1 METIIIVFLVLLIAV
16 LAFVWWES
24 REARRSLELQ
34 MKGHREEMVQSLNT
48 ARQVLQERIEGVDSR
63 LNLSLTTA
71 AGTMQE
77 IGEKLG
83 RLDQSTSQM
92 LEVGKDISRFQDIL
106 RAPKVRGGFGEILLA
121 NLLAQI
127 LPAENYDFQ
136 HQFRSGEKVDA
147 IVRLGTGLVPVDSKF
162 PMESFNRLVS
172 AGSDE
177 ERPGLRRAFLKD
189 VRGHVD
195 AVAKYIVPDEGTF
208 DFALMYIP
216 AEGVYYETFFRDEKG
231 DESGNLWSY
240 ALGKRV
246 IPVSPNSFYA
256 YLQAIVLGLKG
267 MRVEERA
274 REIIDHLGRLSNDF
288 VGFRQEF
295 EVLGGHIGRAKGKY
309 DDLEKTVGR
318 LDERL
323 ARPLEGPRPELPS
336 AAPPTDDEG

>member
-1 METIIIVFLVLLIAV
+1 VEAIVIVLLVLLIAV
-16 LAFVWWES
+16 VGFLVWDR
-24 REARRSLELQ
+24 REDRRHIELQ
-34 MKGHREEMVQSLNT
+34 MKSQREEMAQSLNT
-48 ARQVLQERIEGVDSR
+48 ARQALEGRIEGVDSR
-63 LNLSLTTA
+63 LSQSLTST

-83 RLDQSTSQM
+83 RLDTSTSQM

-121 NLLAQI
+121 NLLSQI
-127 LPAENYDFQ
+127 LPADNYSFQ

-162 PMESFNRLVS
+162 PMESFNRLL
-172 AGSDE
+172 AAETDD
-177 ERPGLRRAFLKD
+177 ERPSLRRAFLKD

-195 AVAKYIVPDEGTF
+195 AVAKYILPDEGTF

-216 AEGVYYETFFRDEKG
+216 AEGVYYETFFRDEKVEG
-231 DESGNLWSY
+231 AEGLWAY
-240 ALGKRV
+240 ALERRV

-288 VGFRQEF
+288 GRFRQEF

-309 DDLEKTVGR
+309 DDLDKTVGR
-318 LDERL
+318 LGDKL
-323 ARPLEGPRPELPS
+323 ALPLEGPSAELP
-336 AAPPTDDEG
+336 AASEDED

>member
-1 METIIIVFLVLLIAV
+1 VETVIIVFLVVLLAV
-16 LAFVWWES
+16 VGFLVRDR
-24 REARRSLELQ
+24 REDRRNLEVQ
-34 MKGHREEMVQSLNT
+34 MRGHREEMVQSLNT
-48 ARQVLQERIEGVDSR
+48 ARQVLQERIDGVDSR
-63 LNLSLTTA
+63 LNQSLTAT

-77 IGEKLG
+77 IGERLG

-106 RAPKVRGGFGEILLA
+106 RAPKVRGGFGEMLLA
-121 NLLAQI
+121 NLLGQI
-127 LPAENYDFQ
+127 LPGENYGFQ
-136 HQFRSGEKVDA
+136 YQFRSGEKVDA
-147 IVRLGTGLVPVDSKF
+147 IVRLGSGLVPVDSKF
-162 PMESFNRLVS
+162 PMESFNRLV
-172 AGSDE
+172 AAETDE
-177 ERPGLRRAFLKD
+177 ERPSLRRAFLRD

-195 AVAKYIVPDEGTF
+195 AVAKYILPDEGTF

-216 AEGVYYETFFRDEKG
+216 AEGVYYETFFRDEKAE
-231 DESGNLWSY
+231 ESGDLWAY

-288 VGFRQEF
+288 GRFRQEF
-295 EVLGGHIGRAKGKY
+295 GTLGGHIDRAKGKY

-318 LDERL
+318 LGDRL
-323 ARPLEGPRPELPS
+323 ALPLEEPRPELPS
-336 AAPPTDDEG
+336 AAPSTGEED

>member
-1 METIIIVFLVLLIAV
+1 VEAIVIVLLVVLIAV
-16 LAFVWWES
+16 VGFLVWDR
-24 REARRSLELQ
+24 REDRRHLELQ
-34 MKGHREEMVQSLNT
+34 MRSQREEMAQSLNT
-48 ARQVLQERIEGVDSR
+48 ARQALEGRIEGVDSR
-63 LNLSLTTA
+63 LSQSLTTT

-83 RLDQSTSQM
+83 RLDTSTSQM

-121 NLLAQI
+121 NLLGQI
-127 LPAENYDFQ
+127 LPADNYGFQ

-162 PMESFNRLVS
+162 PMESFNRLL
-172 AGSDE
+172 AAETDD

-195 AVAKYIVPDEGTF
+195 AVAKYILPDEGTF

-216 AEGVYYETFFRDEKG
+216 AEGVYYETFFRDEKAEG
-231 DESGNLWSY
+231 AENLWAY
-240 ALGKRV
+240 ALERRV

-288 VGFRQEF
+288 GRFRQEF

-309 DDLEKTVGR
+309 DDLDKTVGR
-318 LDERL
+318 LGDKL
-323 ARPLEGPRPELPS
+323 ALPLEAPSGELP
-336 AAPPTDDEG
+336 AAPSEDQD